1 MCGILGEINFYKEI
15 NVNTISS
22 ASNLINHRG
31 PDSEGS
37 YVSKNFCI
45 FHKRLS
51 IIDKS
56 IKGNNPIFNFDKN
69 VSCTLNGM
77 IYNYR
82 ELRDDLAK
90 KYNFKSK
97 TDTEVI
103 LYSYIEWGTEA
114 FKKLQGMF
122 SFVIHDQRSEEKIYI
137 VRDKLGIKPMY
148 YTNNNNKINFSSEI
162 KPLLKFL
169 EIKPLDSNFIN
180 EYLLFNYPISQETT
194 LVKNIKILKPSS
206 YLLITN
212 NKFINRKYW
221 EFYNNEKNSK
231 NFHHIFNEAIK
242 RHLISDVSIASTLSS
257 GIDSS
262 IITFKSNKYDDNI
275 NNYTVSFNNY
285 EIDESKA
292 VREFTKYHNIKTN
305 FIKYDEESFLKD
317 IDDTIETLEEP
328 RVGIATQNFHLYKK
342 ISQDNHIVVL
352 SGLGGDEMFGGYDW
366 RYLDNKKN
374 FDSNY
379 FNLLIKPGYLNELL
393 DKKIQISKK
402 DIYQKF
408 SIELNKIDQETP
420 LKKCLNFE
428 IKTFLHSLLLVEDK
442 ISMKH
447 GIESR
452 VPLLDDNIMEF
463 AFNLRDVDLANQN
476 SGKIYFSNYV
486 NSECQI
492 KKFNIQKKGF
502 VIPHNQW
509 ISNNLSL
516 INKLTNDND
525 IFDNYFDKKKL
536 LKFLEDKKNDI
547 NLGQYIWKLYS
558 LKKSLNYLEINA

>member
-1 MCGILGEINFYKEI
+1 
-15 NVNTISS
+15 
-22 ASNLINHRG
+22 
-31 PDSEGS
+31 
-37 YVSKNFCI
+37 
-45 FHKRLS
+45 
-51 IIDKS
+51 
-56 IKGNNPIFNFDKN
+56 
-69 VSCTLNGM
+69 
-77 IYNYR
+77 
-82 ELRDDLAK
+82 
-90 KYNFKSK
+90 
-97 TDTEVI
+97 
-103 LYSYIEWGTEA
+103 
-114 FKKLQGMF
+114 MF

-328 RVGIATQNFHLYKK
+328 R
-342 ISQDNHIVVL
+342 
-352 SGLGGDEMFGGYDW
+352 
-366 RYLDNKKN
+366 
-374 FDSNY
+374 
-379 FNLLIKPGYLNELL
+379 
-393 DKKIQISKK
+393 
-402 DIYQKF
+402 
-408 SIELNKIDQETP
+408 
-420 LKKCLNFE
+420 
-428 IKTFLHSLLLVEDK
+428 
-442 ISMKH
+442 
-447 GIESR
+447 
-452 VPLLDDNIMEF
+452 
-463 AFNLRDVDLANQN
+463 
-476 SGKIYFSNYV
+476 
-486 NSECQI
+486 
-492 KKFNIQKKGF
+492 
-502 VIPHNQW
+502 
-509 ISNNLSL
+509 
-516 INKLTNDND
+516 
-525 IFDNYFDKKKL
+525 
-536 LKFLEDKKNDI
+536 
-547 NLGQYIWKLYS
+547 
-558 LKKSLNYLEINA
+558 